1 MLRFSDGTKIR
12 VNGLNEILADL
23 CSGGRQPNK
32 ETAEEI
38 LDRLEKNNNYIPP
51 SARREYESVL
61 LKEYRDY
68 VAGRNN
74 QTT

>member
-1 MLRFSDGTKIR
+1 MLKFPDNTRVR
-12 VNGLNEILADL
+12 VNGLNEIMADL
-23 CSGGRQPNK
+23 YSEGRRANK

-51 SARREYESVL
+51 SARREYKSVL

-68 VAGRNN
+68 VAERKNKAP
-74 QTT
+74 